1 MSNDCLLTILPDGGK
16 LFAKQHFSAGLEE
29 VFSFFSNPHNLE
41 RITPPFLRF
50 SITRAP
56 DTHPWQPAAGSTINC
71 VCTES
76 PFAGAH
82 GSKPG
87 TRPHAF
93 VDVQEHDP
101 YLAWHHHHEFKRTGE
116 GTIVYDRVRYRL
128 PLGRLGS
135 LLAGTLVR
143 HNLSRI
149 FTFRQT
155 TLAAIFA
162 NGTSERATR

>member
-1 MSNDCLLTILPDGGK
+1 MSYDCLLTILPDGGK
-16 LFAKQHFSAGLEE
+16 LFAKQHFSASPEE

-50 SITRAP
+50 SITSAP
-56 DTHPWQPAAGSTINC
+56 HTPLATGSRIDYQLRLHGI
-71 VCTES
+71 
-76 PFAGAH
+76 PFRWRSRIEAWN
-82 GSKPG
+82 P
-87 TRPHAF
+87 PHAF
-93 VDVQEHDP
+93 VDVQERGP
-101 YLAWHHHHEFKRTGE
+101 YLAWHHHHEFERTDE

-135 LLAGTLVR
+135 VLAGTLVR